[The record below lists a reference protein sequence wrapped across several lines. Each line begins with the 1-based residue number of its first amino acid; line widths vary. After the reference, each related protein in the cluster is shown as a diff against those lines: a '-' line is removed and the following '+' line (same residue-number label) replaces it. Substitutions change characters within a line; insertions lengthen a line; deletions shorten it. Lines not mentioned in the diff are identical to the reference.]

1 MCCNKN
7 SIEKPN
13 ICEVQVQEKNNLE
26 NTEGKNQ
33 CARRNLR
40 RLSALLRPE
49 WMTRDC
55 GDSYLQLGDS
65 KTPST
70 RQTYRWK

>member
-1 MCCNKN
+1 MCYNKN

-33 CARRNLR
+33 SGRRNL
-40 RLSALLRPE
+40 RLSALLSPE

-55 GDSYLQLGDS
+55 GDSHLQLGDS
-65 KTPST
+65 KTPSI